1 MELHEILKLTG
12 AARMRVGLRKKLT
25 PLFEA
30 RKELCVSAL
39 KKSPLVGTAPN
50 QLDLRAQASSLRDAL
65 DFGTLIWLADDMGDD
80 TRLLHV
86 LDAIVEPAAHG
97 SVTTATKTGYLF
109 GRPVLLT
116 EEVVD
121 AIINKHSM
129 KGTEPMTA
137 TATAETTKDLSTL
150 IDIFDVV
157 DAETEA
163 EFDNVIVAMK
173 GVLPSEASRLE
184 AVTKAITLRGKR
196 PDVPVLTPDCRTI
209 ADHIKVRLSFAAKA
223 EGMGTISKVPSEHEG
238 IINAVLNAV
247 KMPPINELIDKLNAA
262 SKEIAELKSR
272 PSYGVTLM
280 PVGATVSAPATT
292 GGKPAGKVTTAK
304 AWHVFG
310 MPKGGAFDFEVPVWE
325 WDFPHP
331 DCKAVDDRY
340 IFRHDELLSALYA
353 LLTNERCW
361 LHGHTG
367 TGKTTLIEQIA
378 ARLKWPVRVINLD
391 SEITRMDLIGRDT
404 LVNEGGTTVSK
415 FVDGILPQCMVEP
428 YILIFDEFDFIRP
441 DVSYVAQRVLE
452 GNGMTITEDGGR
464 YVSPNPMFRIFA
476 TANTQGQG
484 DDYGMYA
491 GARVQSMALLDRFTA
506 WIHVDYLP
514 EAQRLDLLKASVP
527 GLAADV
533 ADKIGKYVTEH
544 IEAFKGAKVVK
555 PISPRGMIALGRAV
569 ANFTALLPAKDAK
582 KAVDMALE
590 RTILNACTQQ
600 DKVVLKGIAK
610 RVFV

>member
-12 AARMRVGLRKKLT
+12 AARMRGELRKLT
-25 PLFEA
+25 APLFE
-30 RKELCVSAL
+30 KWKTMCVVAL
-39 KKSPLVGTAPN
+39 QRSPLVGKASN
-50 QLDLRAQASSLRDAL
+50 QLDLRPQASSLRDAL
-65 DFGTLIWLADDMGDD
+65 DVGTLLWLADDMTD
-80 TRLLHV
+80 RARMEHV
-86 LDAIVEPAAHG
+86 CEAIVEPATHG

-109 GRPVLLT
+109 GRPLLLT
-116 EEVVD
+116 EEVVN

-150 IDIFDVV
+150 IDIFDAV
-157 DAETEA
+157 DDEMKAD
-163 EFDNVIVAMK
+163 FDTTIVAMK
-173 GVLPSEASRLE
+173 GVLPSEAGRLD
-184 AVTKAITLRGKR
+184 AVSKALRMRGAR
-196 PDVPVLTPDCRTI
+196 SGDAPVLTPDCLTI
-209 ADHIKVRLSFAAKA
+209 ANHVIARLSAVKAKGEDA
-223 EGMGTISKVPSEHEG
+223 ISKVPSEHEG

-262 SKEIAELKSR
+262 SKEIADLKSR

-280 PVGATVSAPATT
+280 PVGATVSAPAMA
-292 GGKPAGKVTTAK
+292 GGKPAGRVRTAK
-304 AWHVFG
+304 AWQVFG
-310 MPKGGAFDFEVPVWE
+310 MPKGGAFDFEVPVWD
-325 WDFPHP
+325 WDHPHP

-514 EAQRLDLLKASVP
+514 ASQRLDLLKASVP
-527 GLAADV
+527 GLAEEI

-544 IEAFKGAKVVK
+544 IEAFKNAKVVK
-555 PISPRGMIALGRAV
+555 PVSPRGMIALGRAV
-569 ANFTALLPAKDAK
+569 ANFTALLPAKDKK
-582 KAVDMALE
+582 KAVELALE

-600 DKVVLKGIAK
+600 DKVVLKGIAA

>member
-1 MELHEILKLTG
+1 MELHEILKVTG
-12 AARMRVGLRKKLT
+12 AARRRYLRT
-25 PLFEA
+25 MTSPLFEA
-30 RKELCVSAL
+30 RKELCVEAL
-39 KKSPLVGTAPN
+39 KKSPLVGAAPN
-50 QLDLRAQASSLRDAL
+50 QLNLRPQASSLRDAL
-65 DFGTLIWLADDMGDD
+65 DVGTLIWLAYDMSDD

-86 LDAIVEPAAHG
+86 LDAIVDPKNHG

-109 GRPVLLT
+109 GRPDYLD
-116 EEVVD
+116 EKAID
-121 AIINKHSM
+121 AIIMKILATRKHE
-129 KGTEPMTA
+129 KETEPM

-157 DAETEA
+157 DEKMKADFETT
-163 EFDNVIVAMK
+163 ILAMK
-173 GVLPSEASRLE
+173 GVLPSEASRLD
-184 AVTKAITLRGKR
+184 AVSKALRMRGAR
-196 PDVPVLTPDCRTI
+196 SGDGPVLTPDCLTI
-209 ADHIKVRLSFAAKA
+209 ANHVIARLSAAKPI
-223 EGMGTISKVPSEHEG
+223 GISKVPSEHEG

-247 KMPPINELIDKLNAA
+247 RMPPINDLIDKLNAA

-272 PSYGVTLM
+272 PAHSVTLM
-280 PVGATVSAPATT
+280 PVGATVSAAATP
-292 GGKPAGKVTTAK
+292 GGKPAGVVTTAK
-304 AWHVFG
+304 AWRVFG
-310 MPKGGAFDFEVPVWE
+310 MAEGGAFEFDVPVWD

-331 DCKAVDDRY
+331 DCKKVDDKY
-340 IFRHDELLSALYA
+340 IFRQDELLSALYA

-378 ARLKWPVRVINLD
+378 ARLNWPVRVINLD

-404 LVNEGGTTVSK
+404 LINEGGTTVSK

-464 YVSPNPMFRIFA
+464 YVAPNPMFRIFA

-514 EAQRLDLLKASVP
+514 AAQRLDLLKASVP
-527 GLAADV
+527 GLDGVLAA
-533 ADKIGKYVTEH
+533 KIGQYVTEH
-544 IEAFKGAKVVK
+544 IEAFKAAKVVK
-555 PISPRGMIALGRAV
+555 PVSPRGMIALGRAV
-569 ANFTALLPAKDAK
+569 ANFSLLLPSKDKK
-582 KAVDMALE
+582 KAVEMALD

-600 DKVVLKGIAK
+600 DKVVLKGIAG
-610 RVFV
+610 RVFA

>member
-12 AARMRVGLRKKLT
+12 AARIRGELRKKLT

-39 KKSPLVGTAPN
+39 KKSPLVGKASN

-65 DFGTLIWLADDMGDD
+65 DVGTLIWLADDTGDD

-86 LDAIVEPAAHG
+86 LNAIVKPATHG

-109 GRPVLLT
+109 GRPLLLT

-137 TATAETTKDLSTL
+137 TATETTKDLSTL
-150 IDIFDVV
+150 IDIFDAV
-157 DAETEA
+157 DAEMKADFETT
-163 EFDNVIVAMK
+163 ILAMK
-173 GVLPSEASRLE
+173 GVLPSEASRLD
-184 AVTKAITLRGKR
+184 AVSKALRMRGAR
-196 PDVPVLTPDCRTI
+196 SGDAPVLTPDCRTI
-209 ADHIKVRLSFAAKA
+209 ADHVKVRLSVAKS
-223 EGMGTISKVPSEHEG
+223 EGTLSKVPSEHEG

-280 PVGATVSAPATT
+280 PVGATVSAPAMA

-310 MPKGGAFDFEVPVWE
+310 MPTGGAFDFEVPVWE

-331 DCKAVDDRY
+331 DCKAVDDKY

-378 ARLKWPVRVINLD
+378 ARLKWPVRIVNLD

-428 YILIFDEFDFIRP
+428 YILIFDEFDYIRP

-464 YVSPNPMFRIFA
+464 YVAPNPMFRIFA

-544 IEAFKGAKVVK
+544 IEAFKTAKVVK

-569 ANFTALLPAKDAK
+569 ANFTALLPSKDSK
-582 KAVDMALE
+582 KAVDMALD

-610 RVFV
+610 RVFA